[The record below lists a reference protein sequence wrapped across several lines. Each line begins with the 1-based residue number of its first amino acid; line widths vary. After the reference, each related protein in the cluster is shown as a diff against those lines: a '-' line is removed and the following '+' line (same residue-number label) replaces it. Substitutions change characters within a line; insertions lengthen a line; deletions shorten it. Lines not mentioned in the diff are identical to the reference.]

1 MGIVKLQQAGES
13 VTWRV
18 KSAEVVEGKFG
29 PQIKFEDA
37 DTGDL
42 LYISQDTAVRQLSR
56 IPLEVEACAGET
68 LTFSRDPNKSG
79 GAPYWGIR
87 VADAVERSQPV
98 ASKRLAPPPN
108 DPLPF
113 DLPPDEGYGVDPQ
126 EHLPAR
132 QAGMAKMP
140 STDALRV
147 APNAA
152 KRAALVDEYLA
163 LMAHVRKHSGLS
175 DEQAIQA
182 ATFSLFKMWKDAGL
196 VG

>member
-13 VTWRV
+13 VTWQV

-37 DTGDL
+37 ASGDL

-98 ASKRLAPPPN
+98 QSKRLAPPPN

-113 DLPPDEGYGVDPQ
+113 DLPVDEGHGADPVA
-126 EHLPAR
+126 HLPPR
-132 QAGMAKMP
+132 VTGEGQ
-140 STDALRV
+140 RV

-182 ATFSLFKMWKDAGL
+182 ATFSVFKMWKDAGL